1 MPKNS
6 QSSQSKDKKYFTS
19 DNTLLE
25 NFGTVKVT
33 KSPEEVVGTILKF
46 MGNVN
51 TSLDNCFNEDGPYFA
66 MEIPEYKQGYLDIKK
81 RGAKVRVI
89 TKVTKNNV
97 HHCRDLAKLV
107 DEVRHLDNV
116 EGGIALS
123 DSEYMTTT
131 MLDKSKLLT
140 QIVHTDIPEAVL
152 QQQNFFNNLWEKAV
166 PAKQKIRDILYEL
179 DESHNNIFSALDNP
193 IRRSMLF
200 YLRDDNLKISQL
212 TKKLEISMQAIHK
225 HYEKLIETGFIQ
237 KNSEGMVSLTE
248 SGGAFL
254 KQLPSMR
261 FLFENK
267 EFFKTHLLSFLP
279 TKFVQRIGDL
289 QDFELVTGVI
299 PNIEKCQDLLFANK
313 FVKFIGIPVYLNPN
327 NEDFAKLFKSD
338 VELQYILAENHDLP
352 RGWSEFTQK
361 IDEKGL
367 ISKGKVKRKMMTRSH
382 LMMFVSESSAAL
394 IFPDLEGI
402 PDVNSIL
409 YSKDSQFIDWCV
421 DLFDEMWDNSNTFVE
436 GKIREY

>member
-1 MPKNS
+1 MEKNS
-6 QSSQSKDKKYFTS
+6 KASQSKDKVYFTS

-25 NFGTVKVT
+25 DFGTVKVT

-46 MGNVN
+46 MGNVK

-66 MEIPEYKQGYLDIKK
+66 MEIPDYKQGYIDIKK

-89 TKVTKNNV
+89 TRVTKNNV
-97 HHCRDLAKLV
+97 QHCKNLEKIV
-107 DEVRHLDNV
+107 DEVRHLDKV

-193 IRRSMLF
+193 IRRSIMF
-200 YLRDDNLKISQL
+200 YLRDGNLKISQL
-212 TKKLEISMQAIHK
+212 AKKLDITMQAIHK

-248 SGGAFL
+248 SGSAFL

-267 EFFKTHLLSFLP
+267 EFFKTHSLSFLP
-279 TKFVQRIGDL
+279 TKFVQRLGDL
-289 QDFELVTGVI
+289 QDFELITGVI
-299 PNIEKCQDLLFANK
+299 PNIEKCQDLLFADK

-338 VELQYILAENHDLP
+338 LDLQYILAENSDLP
-352 RGWSEFTQK
+352 RGWNDFTK
-361 IDEKGL
+361 KVDEKEL
-367 ISKGKVKRKMMTRSH
+367 ISQGKVQRKMMTSSPI
-382 LMMFVSESSAAL
+382 MMFVSENSAAL
-394 IFPDLEGI
+394 IFPDLEGN

-421 DLFDEMWDNSNTFVE
+421 DLFDDMWGKSNTFVE